1 MKKDFPKQIY
11 VASPKIIKY
20 GMIFPIL
27 PKPIRVKF
35 HASLKFSETPWPGKY
50 LTARISK
57 ISESDL
63 KMLREIKD
71 AILSQKIIGRW
82 KTSFKLLQNGI
93 IFAKFEKDRN
103 IWIGDDSAK
112 PPQDQEMRGEIELIF
127 KHVFIG
133 ANSNPHRSISCVL
146 ESFSC

>member
-11 VASPKIIKY
+11 VGPPKTIKH

-27 PKPIRVKF
+27 KKPKHVKF
-35 HASLKFSETPWPGKY
+35 HASLKFSEPPWSGKY

-71 AILSQKIIGRW
+71 AILSHKIIGRW

-93 IFAKFEKDRN
+93 IFAKFEKGN
-103 IWIGDDSAK
+103 SIWIDDDLAE
-112 PPQDQEMRGEIELIF
+112 PPEDQEIKGEITLVF
-127 KHVFIG
+127 QHVFIG
-133 ANSNPHRSISCVL
+133 TGSNPHRSISCVL